1 VPDQPTTP
9 QTPDNASGPGGAS
22 APETQVPASTLG
34 LNLPA
39 GSVAADATTAA
50 APTTPKA
57 PKGGGIW
64 IWGTGR
70 RKTAVARVRIKPG
83 SGQFL
88 VKKREVKDY
97 FRSEQTQLDC
107 YSPLKVTKTI
117 GKYDIFVNVHGGGQ
131 MGQAGAIML
140 GVARAL
146 MKADPAL
153 EPILRDGKYLTRDSR
168 KVERKKPGQPGA
180 RKRFQFSKR

>member
-1 VPDQPTTP
+1 MTP
-9 QTPDNASGPGGAS
+9 QTPDNATAPAGAS

-39 GSVAADATTAA
+39 GSVAADATPVV
-50 APTTPKA
+50 APTKKA

-64 IWGTGR
+64 VWGTGR

-83 SGQFL
+83 SGTFL

-107 YSPLKVTKTI
+107 YSPLKVTKTV

-153 EPILRDGKYLTRDSR
+153 EAALRDGRYLTRDSR
-168 KVERKKPGQPGA
+168 KVERKKPGQPCA